1 MMWLIGFVGSK
12 VGRLVASAL
21 AALATILLVFN
32 AGRRDMKKDLQVK
45 DLKDYKKVKE
55 AEDATTVTSARTDVL
70 CGLDTPTFTES
81 ELNRLSAQSLEELD
95 NFLEKRRAI
104 CGA

>member
-1 MMWLIGFVGSK
+1 MMWLFTFVGSK

-21 AALATILLVFN
+21 AVAASILLVFQ

-55 AEDATTVTSARTDVL
+55 AEDAVDTDLSGDARI
-70 CGLDTPTFTES
+70 E
-81 ELNRLSAQSLEELD
+81 RMRD
-95 NFLEKRRAI
+95 NGNVRKD
-104 CGA
+104 

>member
-1 MMWLIGFVGSK
+1 MWLIGFVGSK

-32 AGRRDMKKDLQVK
+32 AGRRDMKKDLQVE

-55 AEDATTVTSARTDVL
+55 AEDAVDTDLDRDARI
-70 CGLDTPTFTES
+70 E
-81 ELNRLSAQSLEELD
+81 RMRD
-95 NFLEKRRAI
+95 NVRKD
-104 CGA
+104 